1 MEPNKDIK
9 YYTIAL
15 FLEVVFIVVLY
26 CLNLYSSKYL
36 DIGARRVPD
45 EITIGRISIFFFTV
59 TDRIPELPAFFVRTG
74 SLKRNHQ
81 HEQWRRKDA
90 EERSISSNDGY
101 LLQTGCYAYWGRYCY
116 YTYLYYLHSGL
127 KISLLNNAPN

>member
-1 MEPNKDIK
+1 MHEE
-9 YYTIAL
+9 AL

-26 CLNLYSSKYL
+26 CLNPYPTQLYIDK
-36 DIGARRVPD
+36 DIGASTYLPD
-45 EITIGRISIFFFTV
+45 EITTGGITIFFFTV
-59 TDRIPELPAFFVRTG
+59 TDRIPDLPAFFVRTG

-81 HEQWRRKDA
+81 HKQWRRKDA
-90 EERSISSNDGY
+90 EERSISSNNGY